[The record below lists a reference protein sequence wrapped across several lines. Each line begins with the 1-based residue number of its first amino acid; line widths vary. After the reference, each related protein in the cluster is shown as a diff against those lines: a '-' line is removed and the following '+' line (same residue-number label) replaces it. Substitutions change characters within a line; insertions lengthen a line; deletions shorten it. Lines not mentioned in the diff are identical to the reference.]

1 MIHPKSNR
9 IGGGDVDGAPALPL
23 LPLDVATGILKKVK
37 KVNET
42 HLICCTNDEVIA
54 HYQLTSGRGCGGRE
68 AGRKSVRERERE
80 RANRYNVALT
90 KVATARS

>member
-9 IGGGDVDGAPALPL
+9 IGGGDVDEAPRLPL
-23 LPLDVATGILKKVK
+23 LPLAVATGIIKKVK

-54 HYQLTSGRGCGGRE
+54 HYQLTSGRGCGGGKGVER
-68 AGRKSVRERERE
+68 VCERERE